1 MVVWA
6 CDMLCRLFIS
16 LTAAG
21 LLIAPM
27 VSLTYIHSLAY
38 MLIAVSLFA
47 AGLGSILAFG
57 TRARSSDIFAITA
70 TYAAVLVVFVGNLV
84 ARN

>member
-1 MVVWA
+1 
-6 CDMLCRLFIS
+6 MLGRLFIA

-47 AGLGSILAFG
+47 AGLGSILAFA
-57 TRARSSDIFAITA
+57 TRAKSSDIFAITA
-70 TYAAVLVVFVGNLV
+70 TYPAVLVVFVS
-84 ARN
+84 RS